1 MQIKYERYFKIYLR
15 KNVQF
20 TKRKDKKQNEMDLL
34 CERTQKE
41 IFWK

>member
-1 MQIKYERYFKIYLR
+1 MQIKCERYFKIYLR

-34 CERTQKE
+34 CEIAQKE
-41 IFWK
+41 TFWE

>member
-20 TKRKDKKQNEMDLL
+20 TKRKDKKNEMDLL
-34 CERTQKE
+34 YERTQKE
-41 IFWK
+41 TFWK